1 MIAGRR
7 ATEERVYS
15 DNLVIES
22 QDERSVSHSCQ
33 AQMSLMSLEVRVVD
47 QMGALPV
54 SLCPDLDIFCVGAI
68 LFVAYYKGL
77 SER

>member
-33 AQMSLMSLEVRVVD
+33 AQMSLMSPEV
-47 QMGALPV
+47 
-54 SLCPDLDIFCVGAI
+54 
-68 LFVAYYKGL
+68 
-77 SER
+77 

>member
-22 QDERSVSHSCQ
+22 QDERSVLHSCQ
-33 AQMSLMSLEVRVVD
+33 AQSQSQSTLGERF
-47 QMGALPV
+47 GPE
-54 SLCPDLDIFCVGAI
+54 PDYSGGEIWP
-68 LFVAYYKGL
+68 
-77 SER
+77 